1 MEDSIL
7 LSVKKHLGIA
17 DEDTGF
23 DEDILQDI
31 NTTFGVLTQLGVGPK
46 EGYSISDSSATWT
59 DYFAGNGLLHM
70 VKSYMNIKVKILFDT
85 NCSSSVISALKE
97 EADMLEWRINVMVD
111 PGWENIP
118 EE

>member
-17 DEDTGF
+17 DDDIGF

-46 EGYSISDSSATWT
+46 EGYAIEDATATWS

-97 EADMLEWRINVMVD
+97 EAAMLEWRINVMVD
-111 PGWENIP
+111 PGFSEV
-118 EE
+118 EDD

>member
-17 DEDTGF
+17 DDDTGF

-46 EGYSISDSSATWT
+46 EGYSIEDTTATWS
-59 DYFAGNGLLHM
+59 DYFAGSNLLHM

-85 NCSSSVISALKE
+85 NSPSSVISALKE
-97 EADMLEWRINVMVD
+97 EANMLEWRINVMVD
-111 PGWENIP
+111 PGWENI

>member
-46 EGYSISDSSATWT
+46 EGYSIEDATAKWS
-59 DYFAGNGLLHM
+59 DYFAGSNLLHM

-85 NCSSSVISALKE
+85 NSPNSVISALKE
-97 EADMLEWRINVMVD
+97 EADMLEFRINVMVD
-111 PGWENIP
+111 PGWGNI
-118 EE
+118 E